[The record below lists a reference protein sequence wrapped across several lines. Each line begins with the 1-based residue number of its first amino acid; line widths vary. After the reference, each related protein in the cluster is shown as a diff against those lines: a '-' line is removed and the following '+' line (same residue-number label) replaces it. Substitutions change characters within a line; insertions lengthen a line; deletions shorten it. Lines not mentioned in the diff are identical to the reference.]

1 MASAATAIAV
11 FSNPQVRGTIVL
23 KQKGTG
29 IQIKAV
35 FQRLPPGK
43 HGLHIHKG
51 GDLSQPGCAGAC
63 DHWHKGPPSSHGGQP
78 GETPQ
83 RHTGDLGNISQ
94 GQRKTIFLE
103 HVGLGELYGRSII
116 VHADEDD
123 LGHGLYEDSKT
134 TGHSGARI
142 GCAIIGRVN
151 PTSFKGTRQKTRKSH
166 GGWFAPSIMGPFT
179 QNAAMLTP
187 LVVAAGY
194 RLINNAKTRRNKC
207 QPKMRSEKV

>member
-1 MASAATAIAV
+1 MSAAAAIAV
-11 FSNPQVRGTIVL
+11 FDNDQVKGTVIL
-23 KQKGTG
+23 KQKDTG
-29 IQIKAV
+29 IQIKAL
-35 FQRLPPGK
+35 FSRLPPGK
-43 HGLHIHKG
+43 HGLHIHKA
-51 GDLSQPGCAGAC
+51 GDLRGPGCAGAC

-83 RHTGDLGNISQ
+83 RHTGDLGNILQ

-123 LGHGLYEDSKT
+123 LGHGPHEDSKT

-142 GCAIIGRVN
+142 GCAIIGRIG
-151 PTSFKGTRQKTRKSH
+151 SCEHASKG
-166 GGWFAPSIMGPFT
+166 GFLPSIMGPFT

-187 LVVAAGY
+187 LAVAAGY
-194 RLINNAKTRRNKC
+194 RLVNNSRTRKQSLRKMRGKTRSKANLR
-207 QPKMRSEKV
+207 RRR